1 MMKHPATR
9 VYNRTSLNL
18 LVFLLIS
25 TFGLLLVSFFFTTIT
40 GIEEPNMNQS
50 LLCNYIAMYGMAF
63 PTYLLMSKPM
73 EKIPPEKH
81 KMSFGSFLICLM
93 ICVGQM
99 VAGNLVGT
107 VINVILTTLLP
118 NTEAYSLNAFVF
130 NENPYFFLFL
140 AVICAPIIEEI
151 ILRKVFIDRVRKFGD
166 GWAILFSGLLFG
178 FLHGN
183 FTQFFYATFLGWFL
197 AFIYVKTGKLQ
208 YTIAMHM
215 ILNFLGSAVPFL
227 LMGDT
232 DITTLL
238 SDTTTEEQLLEML
251 PDLIPLLLF
260 VGAEYLV
267 AFAGIIIGCCSIR
280 KMELDPP
287 MEKTTGKQICAAVC
301 LWLFIITSFATFIIS
316 MI

>member
-1 MMKHPATR
+1 MKNPATR
-9 VYNRTSLNL
+9 AYNRCSMNL
-18 LVFLLIS
+18 LIFLLIS
-25 TFGLLLVSFFFTTIT
+25 TFGLLLVDWIYTMIT
-40 GIEEPNMNQS
+40 GKQELSMNES

-63 PTYLLMSKPM
+63 PTYLLMSKPL
-73 EKIPPEKH
+73 EKMPPEKH
-81 KMSFGSFLICLM
+81 KMSFGSFLVCLM
-93 ICVGQM
+93 ICVGLM
-99 VAGNLVGT
+99 IVGNLVGSM
-107 VINVILTTLLP
+107 INLVLTTLMP

-130 NENPYFFLFL
+130 NDNPYFFLFL
-140 AVICAPIIEEI
+140 AVICAPVIEEI

-227 LMGDT
+227 LMGDL
-232 DITTLL
+232 DINALL
-238 SDTTTEEQLLEML
+238 SESTTNEQILEML

-260 VGAEYLV
+260 VGAEYLI
-267 AFAGIIIGCCSIR
+267 AFAGVIIGCCSVR

-287 MEKTTGKQICAAVC
+287 AEKTAGKQIWCAVF
-301 LWLFIITSFATFIIS
+301 LWLFLIASFATFILS